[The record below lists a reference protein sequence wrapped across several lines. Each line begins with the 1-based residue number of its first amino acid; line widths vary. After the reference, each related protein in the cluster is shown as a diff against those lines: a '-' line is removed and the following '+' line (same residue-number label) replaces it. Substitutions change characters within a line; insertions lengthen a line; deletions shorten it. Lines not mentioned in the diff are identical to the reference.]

1 MPQTGHS
8 GRGAGRVFIEA
19 GAIERKAAMSIAPSE
34 VETYKISQYERL
46 GFSFEDALMAID
58 QKIDWHDAERLVSR
72 GCSPELALAIL
83 APLP

>member
-1 MPQTGHS
+1 MAQTE
-8 GRGAGRVFIEA
+8 REA
-19 GAIERKAAMSIAPSE
+19 TCPSLCKSE
-34 VETYKISQYERL
+34 VETYKIAQYERL

-58 QKIDWHDAERLVSR
+58 QGIDWHDVERLLSR

>member
-1 MPQTGHS
+1 MDGSARRVSIEP
-8 GRGAGRVFIEA
+8 GAN
-19 GAIERKAAMSIAPSE
+19 RKEGDMSIAPSE

-58 QKIDWHDAERLVSR
+58 QKIDWHDAERLLSR

>member
-1 MPQTGHS
+1 
-8 GRGAGRVFIEA
+8 
-19 GAIERKAAMSIAPSE
+19 MSIAPSE
-34 VETYKISQYERL
+34 VETYKIAQYERL

-58 QKIDWHDAERLVSR
+58 QKIDWHDAERLLSR